1 MPDQIPLTQPT
12 PLQNPVQ
19 TMSGIL
25 GLQQQKQALQTGQY
39 AQQSADAGAQMDQRK
54 AQEQARVSAYMS
66 NPANKGK
73 TADDIQNDIYA
84 IAPTTGQ
91 DVIAGVRKNEAT
103 KAAVQSAL
111 TDLSAKNKSQAGDLI
126 RSLSGGQHSPDQV
139 NSMFDTAEIIN
150 PQLKS
155 VLDPLRDRIVHMPPP
170 GPARDQGV
178 AAVAT
183 MLDGKSGVHAGEQDA
198 GTKVNI
204 TKTDSQGNVTPTGQ
218 SFDKTSIGT
227 TGTGQAAIVGPK
239 GVSVLPDNTP
249 KPPVAPPAGPRSA
262 QDDAPGANAP
272 KAVQEN
278 YQTASKAAQEHVDS
292 TRKADEGYGNNISIS
307 NTIRHLAS
315 DTKTGPG
322 TETYQK
328 AMAALGVN
336 SGSNYQ
342 ELGAFLDRQA
352 ASLRDQMGLPGT
364 NAGAQDAKAIAGN
377 TQYTPK
383 VIQDKNDYTQALVEG
398 THQYRHG
405 LDRIAGFSGQASP
418 KAVNEFKS
426 AWADNFDPN
435 VYKADLAKKQGK
447 LGEFVNSLDPKEAAS
462 LAKKRKNLQSL
473 ANGQIPQ

>member
-1 MPDQIPLTQPT
+1 MPDQIPLTQPQ
-12 PLQNPVQ
+12 PLQNPLQ

-25 GLQQQKQALQTGQY
+25 GLQQQKQDLQTGQY
-39 AQQSADAGAQMDQRK
+39 KQQSAQAAAGNDQMSLAERK
-54 AQEQARVSAYMS
+54 RVSDYLS
-66 NPANKGK
+66 NPKNAGRS
-73 TADDIQNDIYA
+73 TDDMAPDITA

-91 DVIAGVRKNEAT
+91 DVIAGLRKNDATKVQVQEAT
-103 KAAVQSAL
+103 SK
-111 TDLSAKNKSQAGDLI
+111 LSQENKNQAGNFI
-126 RSLSGGQHSPDQV
+126 RSLSGGQHTPDQV
-139 NSMFDTAEIIN
+139 GAMMDAVESIN
-150 PQLKS
+150 PQLKD
-155 VLDPLRDRIVHMPPP
+155 VLDPLRDRVVHMPPP

-183 MLDGKSGVHAGEQDA
+183 MLDGKSGVQAGTLDT
-198 GTKVNI
+198 GTKVGI

-218 SFDKTSIGT
+218 SFDKTQIGQ
-227 TGTGQAAIVGPK
+227 TGTGQAALVGPK

-249 KPPVAPPAGPRSA
+249 KPPAAPPAAPRSA

-278 YQTASKAAQEHVDS
+278 YQAASKAAQDHVDA

-352 ASLRDQMGLPGT
+352 AGLRDQMGLPGT
-364 NAGAQDAKAIAGN
+364 NAGAQDSKAIAGN

-383 VIQDKNDYTQALVEG
+383 VIQDKNDYTQSLVEG

-405 LDRIAGFSGQASP
+405 LDRVAGFSGQASP
-418 KAVNEFKS
+418 KAVNEFKA

-435 VYKADLAKKQGK
+435 VYKADLMKKQGK
-447 LGEFVNSLDPKEAAS
+447 LTEFVNSLDPKEAAS
-462 LAKKRKNLQSL
+462 LATKRKNLQTLS
-473 ANGQIPQ
+473 NGQIPQ